1 MERPGF
7 FMTHCLLFPC
17 IFCIVIFVLGVLL
30 GSPPLIWCFNPC
42 TRSPYLLI
50 KKKKKKCNLNKNQKG
65 ALPLLIYHFVGF
77 RGFKDC
83 GVLPAIIALSILMQ
97 ERLVLYR
104 A

>member
-1 MERPGF
+1 M
-7 FMTHCLLFPC
+7 
-17 IFCIVIFVLGVLL
+17 
-30 GSPPLIWCFNPC
+30 
-42 TRSPYLLI
+42 
-50 KKKKKKCNLNKNQKG
+50 CNLNKNQKG
-65 ALPLLIYHFVGF
+65 ALPPLIYHLVGF